1 MKDSGARFRSLCSQK
16 SQFCYVSDLTTGVL
30 AKMNCS
36 SLDANT
42 FSDESL
48 SKTGLFL
55 KKIYVLTNQ
64 HIPTKKKCVSLEN
77 SHLALLMSKSFALQM
92 ELIIVYKLK

>member
-1 MKDSGARFRSLCSQK
+1 MARFRSLCSQK
-16 SQFCYVSDLTTGVL
+16 AQFCHVSDLTTGVL
-30 AKMNCS
+30 AKLSCS
-36 SLDANT
+36 PSLDAKT

-64 HIPTKKKCVSLEN
+64 HLPIKKKYVF
-77 SHLALLMSKSFALQM
+77 HWK
-92 ELIIVYKLK
+92 IPI

>member
-1 MKDSGARFRSLCSQK
+1 MASFRSLCSQK
-16 SQFCYVSDLTTGVL
+16 AQFCYVSDLTTGVL
-30 AKMNCS
+30 AKLSCS
-36 SLDANT
+36 PSLDANT

-64 HIPTKKKCVSLEN
+64 HLPIKKK
-77 SHLALLMSKSFALQM
+77 KKK
-92 ELIIVYKLK
+92 VYRWKIPI

>member
-1 MKDSGARFRSLCSQK
+1 MEDSGARFRSLCSQK

-64 HIPTKKKCVSLEN
+64 HIPTKKKVCITGKFPFSTSDE
-77 SHLALLMSKSFALQM
+77 
-92 ELIIVYKLK
+92 